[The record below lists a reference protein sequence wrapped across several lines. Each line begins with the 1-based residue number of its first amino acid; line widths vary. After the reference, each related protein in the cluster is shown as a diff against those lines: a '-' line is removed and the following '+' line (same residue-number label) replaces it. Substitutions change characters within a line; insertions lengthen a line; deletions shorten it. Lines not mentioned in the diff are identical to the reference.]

1 MAAGV
6 ARWSTAVGLAL
17 ALCGQIAIPN
27 ARKYSNVDYQFSVE
41 IPQGLRG
48 CMTAAPNP
56 NHGVLILLD
65 GRPCNAPDEGPPY
78 ISVNAFYN
86 AAGEAE
92 NAAGLAAIQCRWKNA
107 RDIVWLKGQLLGG
120 RHAAGCRRRFE
131 DGHIEVSYIVLR
143 RTAQS
148 YLTWIEIGADLV
160 TTPARYQSD
169 MRTFR
174 RVLRG
179 IWIHTDGPQR

>member
-1 MAAGV
+1 MVNGCRTGLGSMRANSHSECAQIFECRLPVFGRDSARSAGLHDGG
-6 ARWSTAVGLAL
+6 AKS
-17 ALCGQIAIPN
+17 
-27 ARKYSNVDYQFSVE
+27 
-41 IPQGLRG
+41 
-48 CMTAAPNP
+48 